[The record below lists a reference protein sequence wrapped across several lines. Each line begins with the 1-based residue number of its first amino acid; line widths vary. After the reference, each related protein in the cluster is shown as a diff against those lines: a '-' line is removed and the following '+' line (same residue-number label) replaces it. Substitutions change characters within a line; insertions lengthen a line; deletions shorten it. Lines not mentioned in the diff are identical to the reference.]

1 MIPDEASIATIYTA
15 NGGSTIMRKIV
26 PLFVASLFILFS
38 ASAALAEIKA
48 VGGYSALADADGN
61 GTSFLS
67 AGARYDGERFLLGGS
82 YAIDLDYSPA
92 PLLQNSDNIF
102 LAYGGPRLLDLGLFK
117 LTAIGGYYGWGHEV
131 TDNLLTGAK
140 LRTQLSAAALG
151 LQASAGIGPFG
162 AELLY
167 LKGVSNELEQILV
180 HGDVASSML
189 ELRGTVKLNDDL
201 RAYVSYQMLNY
212 ETGSAGEELA
222 GYGVGLTASF

>member
-1 MIPDEASIATIYTA
+1 
-15 NGGSTIMRKIV
+15 MRRIV
-26 PLFVASLFILFS
+26 PLIAASLLILFS

-82 YAIDLDYSPA
+82 YALDLNRNPR
-92 PLLQNSDNIF
+92 PLLPNSDTLF

-117 LTAIGGYYGWGHEV
+117 LNAVGGYYTWGRET
-131 TDNLLTGAK
+131 TDNILTGAK
-140 LRTQLSAAALG
+140 LRTQLSSAGLG
-151 LQASAGIGPFG
+151 LQASAGLGPIG

-167 LKGVSNELEQILV
+167 IHGLSNELDQILV
-180 HGDVASSML
+180 HGDVASSWL
-189 ELRGTVKLNDDL
+189 ELKGTVKLNDDL